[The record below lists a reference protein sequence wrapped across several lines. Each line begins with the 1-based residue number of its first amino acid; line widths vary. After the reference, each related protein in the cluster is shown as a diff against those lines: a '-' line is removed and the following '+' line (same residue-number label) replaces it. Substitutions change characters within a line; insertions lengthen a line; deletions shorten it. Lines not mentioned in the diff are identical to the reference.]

1 MGAPYIHK
9 IKLGGTNCYPR
20 KGSDYMAV
28 TVNDLKN
35 SLRIEITDDDKM
47 LETYIDTA
55 KAYVQNAVKKDTDL
69 TSYKQ
74 FDFAVSLL
82 AQFWYLN
89 RDTDMTKTPYQVV
102 SMIEQLRGLN
112 P

>member
-1 MGAPYIHK
+1 
-9 IKLGGTNCYPR
+9 
-20 KGSDYMAV
+20 MAV
-28 TVNDLKN
+28 TVDDLKN
-35 SLRIEITDDDKM
+35 SLRIEITDDDNM
-47 LETYIDTA
+47 IQTYIDTA
-55 KAYVQNAVKKDTDL
+55 KDYVQNAVNSNVDL
-69 TSYKQ
+69 TQYKQ

-89 RDTDMTKTPYQVV
+89 RDTDMVKTPYQVV

>member
-1 MGAPYIHK
+1 
-9 IKLGGTNCYPR
+9 
-20 KGSDYMAV
+20 MAV
-28 TVNDLKN
+28 TVDDLKN
-35 SLRIEITDDDKM
+35 SLRIEITDDDRM
-47 LETYIDTA
+47 LQTYIDTA
-55 KAYVQNAVKKDTDL
+55 EDYVTNAVNANVNL
-69 TSYKQ
+69 TQYKQ

-89 RDTDMTKTPYQVV
+89 RDTDMAKTPYQVV

>member
-1 MGAPYIHK
+1 
-9 IKLGGTNCYPR
+9 
-20 KGSDYMAV
+20 MAV
-28 TVNDLKN
+28 TVDDLKN
-35 SLRIEITDDDKM
+35 SLRIEITDDDRM
-47 LETYIDTA
+47 LQTYIDTA
-55 KAYVQNAVKKDTDL
+55 EDYVTNAVNSNVDL

>member
-1 MGAPYIHK
+1 
-9 IKLGGTNCYPR
+9 
-20 KGSDYMAV
+20 MAV
-28 TVNDLKN
+28 TVDDIKN
-35 SLRIEITDDDKM
+35 SLRIEITDDDDMIK
-47 LETYIDTA
+47 TYIDTA
-55 KAYVQNAVKKDTDL
+55 KEYVQNAVKKDADL
-69 TSYKQ
+69 SKYKQ

-89 RDTDMTKTPYQVV
+89 RDTDMKKTPYQVV

>member
-1 MGAPYIHK
+1 
-9 IKLGGTNCYPR
+9 
-20 KGSDYMAV
+20 MAV
-28 TVNDLKN
+28 TVDDLKN
-35 SLRIEITDDDKM
+35 SLRIEITDDDEM
-47 LETYIDTA
+47 LQTYIDTA
-55 KAYVQNAVKKDTDL
+55 EEYVQNAVNENVNL
-69 TSYKQ
+69 SQYKQ

>member
-1 MGAPYIHK
+1 
-9 IKLGGTNCYPR
+9 
-20 KGSDYMAV
+20 MAV
-28 TVNDLKN
+28 TVDDLKN
-35 SLRIEITDDDKM
+35 SLRIEITDDDEM
-47 LETYIDTA
+47 LQTYIDTA
-55 KAYVQNAVKKDTDL
+55 KEYVTNAVNANVNL
-69 TSYKQ
+69 TQYKQ

-89 RDTDMTKTPYQVV
+89 RDTDMAKTPYQVV

>member
-1 MGAPYIHK
+1 
-9 IKLGGTNCYPR
+9 
-20 KGSDYMAV
+20 MAV
-28 TVNDLKN
+28 TVDDLKN

-47 LETYIDTA
+47 LQTYIDTA
-55 KAYVQNAVKKDTDL
+55 KDYVTNAVDKNVDFTG
-69 TSYKQ
+69 YNQ

-89 RDTDMTKTPYQVV
+89 RDVDMTKTPYQVV

>member
-28 TVNDLKN
+28 TVDDLKN

-55 KAYVQNAVKKDTDL
+55 KDYVTNAVNKNADL
-69 TSYKQ
+69 TAYRQ

-82 AQFWYLN
+82 AQLF
-89 RDTDMTKTPYQVV
+89 K
-102 SMIEQLRGLN
+102 S
-112 P
+112 